1 MIAFR
6 FITAVGIVVAA
17 GVPAFAKVRTPS
29 DQDKLQAAC
38 YGDVQRLCKDEI
50 PDEGKI
56 TICME
61 RQKASISAGC
71 IEAYKATQVD

>member
-1 MIAFR
+1 MS
-6 FITAVGIVVAA
+6 
-17 GVPAFAKVRTPS
+17 AKVRTQS

-38 YGDVQRLCKDEI
+38 YGDVERLCKDDI

-61 RQKASISAGC
+61 GKKSQISQQC
-71 IEAYKATQVD
+71 TDAYKATQP